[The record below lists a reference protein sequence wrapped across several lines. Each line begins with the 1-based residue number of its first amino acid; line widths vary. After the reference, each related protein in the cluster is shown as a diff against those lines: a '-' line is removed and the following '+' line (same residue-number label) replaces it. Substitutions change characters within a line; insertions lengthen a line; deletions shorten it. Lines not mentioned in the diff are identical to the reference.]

1 MFLGNLRLLGAAN
14 SPFFFNPSLRL
25 ATNNTL
31 QRGLPQYISEYVTC
45 YFAFL
50 AANCSTLPYKA

>member
-14 SPFFFNPSLRL
+14 SPFPFNPALSL

-31 QRGLPQYISEYVTC
+31 QRGAEYVAC
-45 YFAFL
+45 YLVFL
-50 AANCSTLPYKA
+50 AANCSALPYKA